1 MTVDS
6 WTYTAPIVASWA
18 RARSVG
24 SRRYTDPG
32 HAEAMRA
39 HALHALATR
48 PRGWPLDA
56 VYRLTVTYCPA
67 TMRRRDA
74 DRVLSLVPD
83 ALKGHAWDDDHDAR
97 IVDERVVRSYAVV
110 GDEVRLTLSDEG
122 HTSVC
127 IEVLGRLAARQK
139 AGPKRT
145 LMR

>member
-1 MTVDS
+1 MIDS

-18 RARSVG
+18 RARSHG
-24 SRRYTDPG
+24 KTRFTDPK

-56 VYRLTVTYCPA
+56 VYRVTVTYCPA
-67 TMRRRDA
+67 TMRRRDT

-83 ALKGHAWDDDHDAR
+83 ALKGHAWNDDHDGQ
-97 IVDERVVRSYAVV
+97 IVEQRVVRSYAVV
-110 GDEVRLTLSDEG
+110 GGEVRLMLSDEG

-127 IEVLGRLAARQK
+127 IEVLGRLAPTKVARKRK
-139 AGPKRT
+139 AAA
-145 LMR
+145 